1 VIKGYNKILPPDFF
15 INAKYFRF
23 VNFFVDIFTSVN
35 YNFYMKNLN
44 GKNRYLIQSG
54 QLKRVPTVK
63 NDQEIEISMLL
74 NAIHYF
80 LDCVF
85 IIHSRSRYRLLA
97 FLKGNILLDQ
107 QYTSVK
113 GAKIAFQKFYGHQ
126 ACLGGIKA
134 TWDEYIPESWWLKK
148 KMEILD
154 RKKYQQAN
162 MAMGNGQRRQTRGS
176 FKP

>member
-1 VIKGYNKILPPDFF
+1 MIKGYNKILPSDFF
-15 INAKYFRF
+15 KNAKYFRF
-23 VNFFVDIFTSVN
+23 ANFFVDIFTSMN

-44 GKNRYLIQSG
+44 GKHRYLIPSG
-54 QLKRVPTVK
+54 QLKSVPTVK
-63 NDQEIEISMLL
+63 NDQEIEISILL

-97 FLKGNILLDQ
+97 FLKDNILLDQ
-107 QYTSVK
+107 QYTSIK

-126 ACLGGIKA
+126 VCLGGLKA
-134 TWDEYIPESWWLKK
+134 RWDEYIPESWWLKK

-162 MAMGNGQRRQTRGS
+162 MAMGNG
-176 FKP
+176 